1 MSDTTKV
8 KTDENGNVL
17 LLAGLEPNTVYK
29 VERQGKVLKLEPESA
44 TEPFWKTAT
53 HEEWVEAVNEL
64 LDSLPPGPGLS
75 DWAVSRDSIY
85 D

>member
-44 TEPFWKTAT
+44 TEPFWKTA
-53 HEEWVEAVNEL
+53 N
-64 LDSLPPGPGLS
+64 PRGMG
-75 DWAVSRDSIY
+75 
-85 D
+85 